1 MKEIYIKKLFYY
13 NRIGYPVEIKHNA
26 NLSWAIPK
34 RSTIFASLSEN
45 ISPDEITENCLK
57 IKHKGILVFYDK
69 DLECAIIENATYEDL
84 HVNILKNPI
93 FLIEEKKIT
102 NTIAFDE
109 KKDVLKTKKSKS
121 KDFE

>member
-34 RSTIFASLSEN
+34 RSTVFATLSEN
-45 ISPDEITENCLK
+45 ITDQKILENCFKLK
-57 IKHKGILVFYDK
+57 YKGILVTHDE
-69 DLECAIIENATYEDL
+69 DLEHAILENITYEDFY
-84 HVNILKNPI
+84 VNILKDPI

-102 NTIAFDE
+102 NTIIVDE